1 MQRMRMRMRMTKS
14 QKRMFFESTLRLVET
29 AVGGERMSERSEMN
43 MLLQSE
49 VGGIGWTFWML
60 VDIAKQL
67 NLERVVVYSEVLMLR
82 RRKIRRRVD
91 VKRG

>member
-1 MQRMRMRMRMTKS
+1 
-14 QKRMFFESTLRLVET
+14 
-29 AVGGERMSERSEMN
+29 
-43 MLLQSE
+43 
-49 VGGIGWTFWML
+49 ML

-82 RRKIRRRVD
+82 RRRKIRRRVD